1 MKNSLETKLGIFV
14 AVTVIA
20 AVVIVETLGDLEMF
34 HGGYHVSARFETVQD
49 LKVGDSVKMGGVE
62 IGRVDKIGLDETNGK
77 VSVTMKLHPDVAVKT
92 DSKAAIKF
100 TGLMGQN
107 FVAVDF
113 GSADAPRAIDGTAL
127 ETEEQPDLTA
137 IMAKLD
143 KAAAGI
149 QKFGDSFSGDK
160 IDNILGPLT
169 DFFKQ
174 NSSHIGGA
182 ISNIENVT
190 GQIAA
195 GQGTVGKL
203 IYEDTLY
210 TSALTTVTNMQDA
223 VAQARQ
229 VVTGISS
236 GQGTIGKLVTDDT
249 LYNST
254 TASMTNLNQILLKI
268 NQGNGT
274 VGKLVN
280 DQEFYKNAKVSLQ
293 KLDKAADGLEDTGPL
308 SIVGTIMGNLF

>member
-14 AVTVIA
+14 ALTVIA
-20 AVVIVETLGDLEMF
+20 AVVIVETLGDVGLF
-34 HGGYHVSARFETVQD
+34 HGGYHVSALFDTVQD
-49 LKVGDSVKMGGVE
+49 LKVGDSVKMAGVE
-62 IGRVDKIGLDETNGK
+62 IGRVEKVGLDETNSK
-77 VSVTMKLHPDVAVKT
+77 VSVTMKLHPDVTVKT
-92 DSKAAIKF
+92 DSTAIIKF

-107 FVAVDF
+107 FVSVDF
-113 GSADAPRAIDGTAL
+113 GSPSAPVAVDGAVL
-127 ETEEQPDLTA
+127 ETEEQPDLSA

-174 NSSHIGGA
+174 NSGHIGGA

-203 IYEDTLY
+203 IYEDTFY

-223 VAQARQ
+223 VAQAKQ
-229 VVTGISS
+229 VINGISS
-236 GQGTIGKLVTDDT
+236 GQGTLGKLVTDET

-254 TASMTNLNQILLKI
+254 TASMTNLNQILLKV
-268 NQGNGT
+268 NHGDGT

-308 SIVGTIMGNLF
+308 SVIGTMMSNLF